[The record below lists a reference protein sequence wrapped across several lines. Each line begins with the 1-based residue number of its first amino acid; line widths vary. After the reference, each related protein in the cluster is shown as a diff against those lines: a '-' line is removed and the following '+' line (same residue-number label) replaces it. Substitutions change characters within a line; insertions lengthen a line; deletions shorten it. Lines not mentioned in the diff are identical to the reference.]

1 MDTRHEPEPRVDR
14 SRLELLALLGSAG
27 AAAACSPPSPQ
38 MMGQDT
44 VDAITPSPKDTKS
57 RAPLKPLTR
66 EELKSVGL
74 DKEGGE
80 GGGGG
85 DGGGH

>member
-1 MDTRHEPEPRVDR
+1 MEDRHQSEPRVDR

-27 AAAACSPPSPQ
+27 AAAACSGPAPEMIGSPSSIRDIPPEE
-38 MMGQDT
+38 
-44 VDAITPSPKDTKS
+44 PSKP
-57 RAPLKPLTR
+57 RRPLTP

-74 DKEGGE
+74 DKEGG

>member
-1 MDTRHEPEPRVDR
+1 MENRHDQEPRVDR

-27 AAAACSPPSPQ
+27 AAAACSGPAPQ
-38 MMGQDT
+38 MPGQRG
-44 VDAITPSPKDTKS
+44 PSNLRDDPQRD
-57 RAPLKPLTR
+57 PLTPA
-66 EELKSVGL
+66 EIKALNEGYDVPN
-74 DKEGGE
+74 GGE